1 MPLLDAEARLAPDP
15 YPLVAE
21 DAPLPEGPAL
31 VTLARLR
38 AEPALAGRNAPLGV
52 LLPPGE
58 EPTVL
63 APWLARLQLVAV
75 QFGKFRDGRGF
86 TQARAL
92 REYHGFTGEVRAI
105 GHVLPDQF
113 RMLLRCGVSTVQVA
127 EGTDA
132 ALWARSR
139 ERITHSYQH
148 ALAG

>member
-15 YPLVAE
+15 YTLVAD

-38 AEPALAGRNAPLGV
+38 AEPALAGRNAALGV
-52 LLPPGE
+52 LLSAGDDPAA
-58 EPTVL
+58 L
-63 APWLARLQLVAV
+63 APWLPRLALVAV
-75 QFGKFRDGRGF
+75 PFGKFRDGRGF
-86 TQARAL
+86 TQARSL
-92 REYHGFTGEVRAI
+92 REYHGFKGEVRAT

-132 ALWARSR
+132 ALWARAR
-139 ERITHSYQH
+139 DKITHRYQY